1 MPAMNALKYALCL
14 VLALCLASPAL
25 SRDTSVAGTTPV
37 ADETQW
43 LTVLLAGRKVG
54 YMRIERE
61 QSPDKV
67 VTRQFM
73 TFEMG
78 RAGINVSMSTLEEHQ
93 ESPDGEPLAF
103 TSVSTI
109 SGLQMRTEGKRI
121 EGNRFA
127 VKSGAAGALRDS
139 ELIWPDGAVMAWG
152 MEKQLREVA
161 LSPGTKTQL
170 LTFQPMLSQA
180 ITVDY
185 EVIGPSMLS
194 LPDGPVELIET
205 KETMNMPGGSIS
217 SRTWMTAQLQMQ
229 RTIMDIM
236 GEEMELL
243 ACSQE
248 CAQAPNQPAEI
259 LTTSLV
265 QAPRALDDKEL
276 GLPLV
281 LDLESK
287 VELADWPG
295 IDGQRLIDRGN
306 GRYRIETLSD
316 TPDAVAPPS
325 ERDIERTDWLD
336 FDTASVRALID
347 GKTPTGDHVERMQA
361 LQDLVHGHIHKKSL
375 NIGYA
380 SAGDAARLREGDC
393 TEHALLLA
401 ALGRALGIPTR
412 VVNGLA
418 YAGDFEGN
426 KAVFVPHAWVTAWTG
441 ERWQAFDAALPGRQL
456 RLALFAE
463 NGDPWRFYKGV
474 EAFGQIRITS
484 ITPRAAD

>member
-1 MPAMNALKYALCL
+1 MNAIKSAICF

-25 SRDTSVAGTTPV
+25 SRDTTAPRAVAV
-37 ADETQW
+37 AEDTQW

-61 QSPDKV
+61 HSADKV

-78 RAGINVSMSTLEEHQ
+78 RAGISVSMSTLEEHQ
-93 ESPDGEPLAF
+93 ESLAGEPLAF

-121 EGNRFA
+121 EGDRFA
-127 VKSGAAGALRDS
+127 VKSGAAASLRDS
-139 ELIWPDGAVMAWG
+139 ELTWPDGALMSWG
-152 MEKQLREVA
+152 MEKRLREVELA
-161 LSPGTKTQL
+161 PGARTQL
-170 LTFQPMLSQA
+170 LVFQPMLSQA

-185 EVIGPSMLS
+185 EVVGPATLS
-194 LPDGPVELIET
+194 LPGGQVELIET
-205 KETMNMPGGSIS
+205 LQTMNMPGGSIS
-217 SRTWMTAQLQMQ
+217 SRTWMDAQLQMH

-236 GEEMELL
+236 GEELELL

-265 QAPRALDDKEL
+265 RAPRTLSETELTAPLALE
-276 GLPLV
+276 
-281 LDLESK
+281 LESK

-316 TPDAVAPPS
+316 APDPVAPPS
-325 ERDIERTDWLD
+325 ARDTERTDWLD
-336 FDTASVRALID
+336 FDTASVRALVD
-347 GKTPTGDHVERMQA
+347 GNTPTGDNVERMRA
-361 LQDLVHGHIHKKSL
+361 LQDLVHGHIRKKSL

-401 ALGRALGIPTR
+401 ALGRSLGIPTR

-418 YAGDFEGN
+418 YAGDFEGS
-426 KAVFVPHAWVTAWTG
+426 KAVFVPHAWVAAWTG

-456 RLALFAE
+456 RLALYAE

-474 EAFGQIRITS
+474 EAFGQIRITA
-484 ITPRAAD
+484 ITQRAE